1 MGLEWTRTLWTSAR
15 DRPVH
20 KTFQDHKGSQY
31 LARGTCD
38 NMYPQGKRVWSVTK
52 KKRSLRVYSKTTKLI
67 QKKITSSTKSPL
79 DIISLV

>member
-38 NMYPQGKRVWSVTK
+38 NMYPRENESGVSQ
-52 KKRSLRVYSKTTKLI
+52 KRSAV
-67 QKKITSSTKSPL
+67 
-79 DIISLV
+79 